1 MEDMGGETVQ
11 PDESKVMAPFRQ
23 ECEPKD
29 PGTTPK
35 ERKVT
40 TLSRITLLK
49 IPMKRSY
56 WCSPG
61 NSFPLFFI
69 TSGLEKRYLASPK
82 TGHTS
87 GLSVFE

>member
-1 MEDMGGETVQ
+1 MEDIGGETVH
-11 PDESKVMAPFRQ
+11 PDKSKLMVPFRQ
-23 ECEPKD
+23 EYEPKD

-35 ERKVT
+35 ERKVS
-40 TLSRITLLK
+40 TLSMITLLK
-49 IPMKRSY
+49 IPMKRLY

-69 TSGLEKRYLASPK
+69 TSELEKIYLASPK

-87 GLSVFE
+87 GLSGFE